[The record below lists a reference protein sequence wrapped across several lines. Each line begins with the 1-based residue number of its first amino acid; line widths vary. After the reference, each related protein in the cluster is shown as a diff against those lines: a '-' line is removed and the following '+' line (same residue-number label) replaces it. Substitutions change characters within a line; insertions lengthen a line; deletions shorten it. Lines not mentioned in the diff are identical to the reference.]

1 MVLGTLIFQD
11 KHTPINQTNKTQE
24 HATHTLYDTHY
35 GRKAPGPHSAAPV
48 LPHDATQLWDLR
60 MQLVRGR
67 VWDTAA
73 TYQLNWDRMR
83 YSAKKKTPREI
94 IIPGIQRQDRLAAG
108 MLCTWSG
115 DQHC

>member
-24 HATHTLYDTHY
+24 RATHTLYDTHH

-67 VWDTAA
+67 VWDTVT
-73 TYQLNWDRMR
+73 TYQLN
-83 YSAKKKTPREI
+83 
-94 IIPGIQRQDRLAAG
+94 
-108 MLCTWSG
+108 
-115 DQHC
+115 